1 MKNPSTKRA
10 KKTVLSLSALLLFW
24 ALVVVL
30 SSTIGPAD
38 ISFSECISILCSRL
52 PWVSAEHVPEV
63 HETIIFGVRLPRILM
78 ASLVGASLAVAG
90 AVFQGLLRNPLAEP
104 YILGVSS
111 GAAVGATLAMVVGL
125 GTLAG
130 GFGFVFVPA
139 LAFIGALIAMV
150 AAYQLAKIGRSVP
163 VHTLILAG
171 VVVNAF
177 LSAVVMF
184 IVSRAGPQLHGIMF
198 WLMGNLEPVAG
209 TAMLARF
216 VVPLV
221 LVGFVVIGLHCRD
234 LNVLAFGEESAV
246 QLGMNAGAV
255 KRVLFVSASLITGV
269 VVAMSGM
276 IGFVGLVVPH
286 SVRMIVG
293 ADHRSLIPTAAIA
306 GASFLILADTV
317 ARVASVPVGA
327 VTALIGCPFFAYLLR
342 TRKRVM
348 NV

>member
-1 MKNPSTKRA
+1 VKNPSSTRT
-10 KKTVLSLSALLLFW
+10 KKTSLSLLVLLLFW
-24 ALVVVL
+24 ALVAVL
-30 SSTIGPAD
+30 SSTIGPAE
-38 ISFSECISILCSRL
+38 ISFGECISILCSRL
-52 PWVSAEHVPEV
+52 PWVSAENVSEV
-63 HETIIFGVRLPRILM
+63 HETIIFRVRLPRILM

-111 GAAVGATLAMVVGL
+111 GAAVGATVAMVVGL
-125 GTLAG
+125 GTV
-130 GFGFVFVPA
+130 GFVFVPA

-150 AAYQLAKIGRSVP
+150 AAYQLAKIGRTVP

-177 LSAVVMF
+177 FSAVVMF
-184 IVSRAGPQLHGIMF
+184 IVSRAGPRLHGIMF

-221 LVGFVVIGLHCRD
+221 LVGFVVIGLYCRD

-246 QLGMNAGAV
+246 QLGMNAAAV

-306 GASFLILADTV
+306 GASFLIVADTV

>member
-1 MKNPSTKRA
+1 MS
-10 KKTVLSLSALLLFW
+10 
-24 ALVVVL
+24 
-30 SSTIGPAD
+30 
-38 ISFSECISILCSRL
+38 
-52 PWVSAEHVPEV
+52 EV
-63 HETIIFGVRLPRILM
+63 HETIVLRIRLPRILM
-78 ASLVGASLAVAG
+78 ASLVGATLAVAG

-104 YILGVSS
+104 YVLGVSS
-111 GAAVGATLAMVVGL
+111 GAAVGATTAMLGGL
-125 GTLAG
+125 GAIAG
-130 GFGFVFVPA
+130 GFAFVSVA
-139 LAFIGALIAMV
+139 AFLGALVAMT
-150 AAYQLAKIGRSVP
+150 AAYRLAKLGRTVP

-177 LSAVVMF
+177 FSAVVMF

-209 TAMLARF
+209 TGALVRF
-216 VVPLV
+216 VVPMV
-221 LVGFVVIGLHCRD
+221 VVGFVIIGLHCRD

-246 QLGMNAGAV
+246 QLGMKVEAV
-255 KRVLFVSASLITGV
+255 KRTLFVSASLITGV

-306 GASFLILADTV
+306 GGTFLILADTI
-317 ARVASVPVGA
+317 ARVATVPVGA
-327 VTALIGCPFFAYLLR
+327 VTALVGCPFFAYLLR

-348 NV
+348 SV

>member
-1 MKNPSTKRA
+1 MKSHSTKRIE
-10 KKTVLSLSALLLFW
+10 KTVSSLMLLLIFW
-24 ALVVVL
+24 VVVVVL
-30 SSTIGPAD
+30 SMMIGPVR
-38 ISFSECISILCSRL
+38 ISFGECFSILSSRL
-52 PWVSAEHVPEV
+52 PWVTRADNIPAV
-63 HETIIFGVRLPRILM
+63 HETIIFGIRLPRILM

-90 AVFQGLLRNPLAEP
+90 VVFQGLLRNPLAEP

-111 GAAVGATLAMVVGL
+111 GAAVGATLAMVAGL
-125 GTLAG
+125 AAVAG
-130 GFGFVFVPA
+130 GFLFVPL
-139 LAFIGALIAMV
+139 LAFAGALVAMI
-150 AAYQLAKIGRSVP
+150 AAYQLAKLGRTVP

-184 IVSRAGPQLHGIMF
+184 IVSRAGPRLHGIMF
-198 WLMGNLEPVAG
+198 WLMGNLEPSAG
-209 TAMLARF
+209 TTAIAKF
-216 VVPLV
+216 AVPLV
-221 LVGFVVIGLHCRD
+221 AVGFVLIMLHCHD

-246 QLGMNAGAV
+246 QLGMKVEAV

-276 IGFVGLVVPH
+276 IGFVGLIVPH
-286 SVRMIVG
+286 SVRLVVG
-293 ADHRSLIPTAAIA
+293 ADHRSLVPTAAIA
-306 GASFLILADTV
+306 GASFLVLADTL

-342 TRKRVM
+342 TRKRMM

>member
-1 MKNPSTKRA
+1 
-10 KKTVLSLSALLLFW
+10 
-24 ALVVVL
+24 
-30 SSTIGPAD
+30 
-38 ISFSECISILCSRL
+38 
-52 PWVSAEHVPEV
+52 
-63 HETIIFGVRLPRILM
+63 
-78 ASLVGASLAVAG
+78 
-90 AVFQGLLRNPLAEP
+90 
-104 YILGVSS
+104 
-111 GAAVGATLAMVVGL
+111 
-125 GTLAG
+125 
-130 GFGFVFVPA
+130 
-139 LAFIGALIAMV
+139 
-150 AAYQLAKIGRSVP
+150 
-163 VHTLILAG
+163 
-171 VVVNAF
+171 
-177 LSAVVMF
+177 
-184 IVSRAGPQLHGIMF
+184 
-198 WLMGNLEPVAG
+198 MGNLEPVAG

-246 QLGMNAGAV
+246 QLGMNAAAV

-306 GASFLILADTV
+306 GASFLIVADTV

>member
-1 MKNPSTKRA
+1 MT
-10 KKTVLSLSALLLFW
+10 
-24 ALVVVL
+24 
-30 SSTIGPAD
+30 
-38 ISFSECISILCSRL
+38 
-52 PWVSAEHVPEV
+52 V
-63 HETIIFGVRLPRILM
+63 HETIIFRVRLPRILM

-104 YILGVSS
+104 YVLGVSS
-111 GAAVGATLAMVVGL
+111 GAAVGATLAMGL
-125 GTLAG
+125 VATVG
-130 GFGFVFVPA
+130 GFMAVPVF
-139 LAFIGALIAMV
+139 AFLGALVAMV
-150 AAYQLAKIGRSVP
+150 AAYELAKIGRAVP

-184 IVSRAGPQLHGIMF
+184 IVARSGPRLHGIMF
-198 WLMGNLEPVAG
+198 WLMGNLEPSAG
-209 TAMLARF
+209 TATLAKI
-216 VVPLV
+216 VVPFV
-221 LVGFVVIGLHCRD
+221 AIGFVLIIMHCRD

-246 QLGMNAGAV
+246 QLGMKVESV

-286 SVRMIVG
+286 SVRLVLG
-293 ADHRSLIPTAAIA
+293 PDHRTLIPTAAVA
-306 GASFLILADTV
+306 GASFLVLADTV

-342 TRKRVM
+342 TRKRTMSVA
-348 NV
+348 